1 MPTDLWLFASTLL
14 VVLLLP
20 GPDMLL
26 VLDTAGRHGRSRGL
40 AAAGGLAIA
49 RTIHVVLAAAG
60 LAALVRASPLAFT
73 VLRFAGAAYILWLG
87 VQILRSSDE
96 LHGPEAARQPGSHMA
111 FLGRG
116 VLTNLLNP
124 KALIFCSILLPQ
136 FVNPEGWPT
145 WRQLALLGAATVLI
159 ALAYDA
165 CLAVGGDGLGRYL
178 RTNPLAR
185 RVQRWVFGSLLMVFG
200 ARLALSR

>member
-1 MPTDLWLFASTLL
+1 MPSDLWLFATTLL

-26 VLDTAGRHGRSRGL
+26 VLDSAGWHGRSRGL
-40 AAAGGLAIA
+40 AAAAGLAIA
-49 RTIHVVLAAAG
+49 RTAHVALAAAG
-60 LAALVRASPLAFT
+60 LAALVRASPMAFT
-73 VLRFAGAAYILWLG
+73 VLRLAGAAYIVWLG
-87 VQILRSSDE
+87 FQILRSSDE
-96 LHGPEAARQPGSHMA
+96 LHGPDAARSPGSHLA
-111 FLGRG
+111 FVGRG

-136 FVNPEGWPT
+136 FVNPEGWAM
-145 WRQLALLGAATVLI
+145 WRQLAVLGAATVLI

-165 CLAVGGDGLGRYL
+165 LLAVGGDGLGRYL
-178 RTNPLAR
+178 RTNALAR
-185 RVQRWVFGSLLMVFG
+185 RIQRWVFGSLLMAFG